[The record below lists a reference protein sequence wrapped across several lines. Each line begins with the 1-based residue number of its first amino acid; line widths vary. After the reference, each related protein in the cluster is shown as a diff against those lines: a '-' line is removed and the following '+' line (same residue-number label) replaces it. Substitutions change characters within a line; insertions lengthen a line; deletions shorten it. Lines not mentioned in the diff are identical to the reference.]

1 MTKPVLDEDED
12 EDEGEDEQND
22 YNAATVE
29 LDENEI
35 PEGEARIQRDKN
47 GDVVRVVY
55 GKKKNF
61 DADEDVNKIK
71 ARDTTEETE
80 VVKKLE
86 ELASRPV
93 IRKERCQ
100 SEREEEWLEKLY
112 KKHGDDYKKMFFDKK
127 LNIYQQSE
135 GDLKRRLLRWK
146 KKRYCIKINQWQL
159 PIDYHVIFLY
169 VSIYVFMHQYQ
180 VF

>member
-1 MTKPVLDEDED
+1 MF
-12 EDEGEDEQND
+12 
-22 YNAATVE
+22 TV
-29 LDENEI
+29 
-35 PEGEARIQRDKN
+35 R
-47 GDVVRVVY
+47 
-55 GKKKNF
+55 KKNF
-61 DADEDVNKIK
+61 DADEDVNEIK

-93 IRKERCQ
+93 IRKERSQ

-146 KKRYCIKINQWQL
+146 KKKRYCIKINQWQL
-159 PIDYHVIFLY
+159 PIDYHVIFIY